1 LQSLLLDDGLER
13 MKKNGPQDVCYCV
26 SYDSKDSQF
35 MQKLDRDLLFQKLE
49 EKWNDH
55 HSLPEFIQVSK
66 ADDVVT
72 YPGLSYCMQQI
83 LGSITTRWRYMC
95 AGSGTQ
101 QARPYQQGLEAEVFP
116 RADMTV
122 PAQGSATR
130 SNQALRF
137 VGIFPASFP
146 TITVRESAVT
156 QAVSGTSVYL
166 NRNLFTSNPIT
177 HTVSVLPFTIASLIT
192 FSSVTTWS

>member
-1 LQSLLLDDGLER
+1 
-13 MKKNGPQDVCYCV
+13 MKKNGPKDICYAASFDKNDMAYV
-26 SYDSKDSQF
+26 QNLNPD
-35 MQKLDRDLLFQKLE
+35 DLFLKLE
-49 EKWNDH
+49 QQDNVFLE
-55 HSLPEFIQVSK
+55 VAK

-83 LGSITTRWRYMC
+83 LGSISTRWRYMA
-95 AGSGTQ
+95 AGSGLS

-130 SNQALRF
+130 SSQSLRF

-146 TITVRESAVT
+146 SLTVRESGIT
-156 QAVSGTSVYL
+156 QAVSGTSIFL
-166 NRNLFTSNPIT
+166 TRNVFSSNVINHTAGGLAFT
-177 HTVSVLPFTIASLIT
+177 LASLIT
-192 FSSVTTWS
+192 FAGVATWG